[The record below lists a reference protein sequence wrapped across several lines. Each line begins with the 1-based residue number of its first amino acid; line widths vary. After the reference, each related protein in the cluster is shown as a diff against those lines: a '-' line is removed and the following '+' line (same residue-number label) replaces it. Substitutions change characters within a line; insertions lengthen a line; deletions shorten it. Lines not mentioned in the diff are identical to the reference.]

1 MNSLGV
7 SLASDSVVSFGE
19 SGGRTYPTLN
29 KIFSLSGRQPIGI
42 MICGAADCPTA
53 NLPWERIIGKY
64 REHIGSEEND
74 FFREYF
80 TDFATVLLDEFFK
93 PEANDLSIRRDLV
106 RYFTKVVFPSTSIRE
121 RMNRE
126 FDGQVEYYIPEV
138 KDYFELALE
147 ERIKQIHQQLI
158 TEMEDYKK
166 FGETGKSVDE
176 KKWKWYNHVKKSNPE
191 NTKEAAAIFCER
203 HNAEDHREL
212 LEEIF
217 MFHLVKY
224 GTDTEWKTKTHIVF
238 AGFSKS
244 DNRPHNLQFTVTC
257 NVGEG
262 ALSELQGHSVRP
274 RSLVDNGQLLRET
287 KKDWDVFK
295 SPFLDPEDWQKCSMW
310 SASAFMLP
318 YAVQNEMNTLLNGI
332 HPLMYQEL
340 LNSIPMPLVQ
350 GAEGITVGL
359 VPKIIEIL
367 QESQDIDEESKEKL
381 VDAIGQQSEEI
392 MSEVRETLHS
402 FFSHYSR
409 RELFRNSVTSLP
421 LNEIT
426 DLARFL
432 VSTEANM
439 MHWTSDEN
447 TVGGPV
453 DVAIIT
459 KEDGFVWVDTKQ
471 SYDPMKNPRHM
482 DIDRSSSNFR

>member
-19 SGGRTYPTLN
+19 DGGRAYPTMN

-42 MICGAADCPTA
+42 MISGAADCPTS

-64 REHIGSEEND
+64 REHIGHEEKD

-80 TDFATVLLDEFFK
+80 TDFAAVTAEFANADE
-93 PEANDLSIRRDLV
+93 NDLSIRRDLV

-126 FDGQVEYYIPEV
+126 FNGQFEYYIPEV
-138 KDYFELALE
+138 KDFFDLAIE
-147 ERIKQIHQQLI
+147 ERIKQIHQQAI
-158 TEMEDYKK
+158 TELEDYKK
-166 FGETGKSVDE
+166 FEETGKSVDE
-176 KKWKWYNHVKKSNPE
+176 KKWNWYNQVKNNNTE
-191 NTKEAAAIFCER
+191 NTKEAAGIFCGR
-203 HNAEDHREL
+203 HNTENHREL

-217 MFHLVKY
+217 MFHLVKH
-224 GTDTEWKTKTHIVF
+224 GTDSEWKTKTHIVF
-238 AGFSKS
+238 AGFSKG

-262 ALSELQGHSVRP
+262 SFSEFHGHSVRP
-274 RSLVDNGQLLRET
+274 RSLVDDGLLLRATEL
-287 KKDWDVFK
+287 DWDVFS
-295 SPFLDPEDWQKCSMW
+295 SPFLEEEDWLKCSMW

-318 YAVQNEMNTLLNGI
+318 YAYQDEMYTLIDGI
-332 HPLMYQEL
+332 HPAMYRKL
-340 LNSIPMPLVQ
+340 IDSIPTPLVQ

-359 VPKIIEIL
+359 VPRIIEIL
-367 QESQDIDEESKEKL
+367 RESQDIEEESKEKL

-392 MSEVRETLHS
+392 MSEIRETLAS
-402 FFSHYSR
+402 FLHYYSR
-409 RELFRNSVTSLP
+409 RESFRSSVTSLP

-432 VSTEANM
+432 VSTETDM

-471 SYDPMKNPRHM
+471 MFDPVKNPRHM
-482 DIDRSSSNFR
+482 DIDRATSNFR